1 MKMVLEIQ
9 AILLYNIFMLIPKPN
24 KIEYLEGVDGYLIK
38 TSDPT
43 KAIAEERVDEAL
55 EEEAYTIKLLSDG
68 AHLSYRDNLGRAR
81 AMSTLEQI
89 LNSGVDCVQA
99 MCIEDAPRIQMRK
112 YMMDVGRYF
121 FPVEEILKQI
131 DYLALYKF
139 NYLHLH
145 LTEDQGWRVEIKK
158 LPKLTEIGSLRYRT
172 LMRLKK
178 HKGFYTQED
187 LKRIVDH
194 AHEKGIK
201 VIPEIDMPGHFQSAL
216 ASYPELGCLG
226 RRVKVAENFGIKF
239 DVACPAKPTTLK
251 YVKIIIDELS
261 EIFTDGYFH
270 IGGDEVPSHRW
281 ELCPDCKRRYEELGC
296 KNYSE
301 YQAHFMNEVAEY
313 ILSKGITP
321 IMWNE
326 SNPTGLIDKRVVW
339 ECWDI
344 DYKSEAFIK
353 EINAG
358 RKIINSKTEPY
369 YLDLPYGINSLK
381 RVYDYEPAIFD
392 DNLIGASTSLWTEL
406 IPNVR
411 VARKKAFPRLLAVAE
426 RLWSEEKDYAD
437 FTKRLNHHEYTILKK
452 FNVRPTPEYK
462 RNPGGFIKILSKLW
476 WTRRMLYWAGLP
488 NLITNAKLERKYK

>member
-1 MKMVLEIQ
+1 MGLDILE
-9 AILLYNIFMLIPKPN
+9 ILLYNISMIIPKPN
-24 KIEYLEGVDGYLIK
+24 KIEYLEDVDGYLIG
-38 TSDPT
+38 TLDPT
-43 KAIAEERVDEAL
+43 NVIAEERVDESL
-55 EEEAYTIKLLSDG
+55 KEEEYTLRLLSDG
-68 AHLSYRDNLGRAR
+68 AHVSYRDCMGKSH
-81 AMSTLEQI
+81 AMATLEQI
-89 LNSGVDCVQA
+89 LHSGVDYLQA
-99 MCIEDAPRIQMRK
+99 MYIEDAPRIPMRK

-145 LTEDQGWRVEIKK
+145 LSEDQGWRVEIKK

-178 HKGFYTQED
+178 HQGFYTQED
-187 LKRIVDH
+187 LRTIVAY

-201 VIPEIDMPGHFQSAL
+201 VIPEIDMPGHFQSAI

-226 RRVKVAENFGIKF
+226 RKVRVAENFGVKF
-239 DVACPAKPTTLK
+239 DVACLAKPTTME
-251 YVKIIIDELS
+251 YVRIIIDELS

-281 ELCPDCKRRYEELGC
+281 ELCPDCKKRYEELRC

-301 YQAHFMNEVAEY
+301 FQAHFMNEVAEY

-326 SNPTGLIDKRVVW
+326 SNPTGLVDKRIVW
-339 ECWDI
+339 ECWDV
-344 DYKSEAFIK
+344 DFNSEAFLK
-353 EINAG
+353 EIEGG

-369 YLDLPYGINSLK
+369 YLDLPYGINNLK
-381 RVYDYEPAIFD
+381 SVYNYEPKIFEG
-392 DNLIGASTSLWTEL
+392 NLIGVSTSLWTEL
-406 IPNVR
+406 IPNVK
-411 VARKKAFPRLLAVAE
+411 VARKKAFPRLLAIAE
-426 RLWSEEKDYAD
+426 RLWSEKKDYTD
-437 FTKRLNHHEYTILKK
+437 FINRLNHHEYTILKK
-452 FNVRPTPEYK
+452 FNVKRTPEYK
-462 RNPGGFIKILSKLW
+462 RNPNAFIKLLSKLW